1 MGQISVAFPAKY
13 YGVAGP
19 GKSCIDVAQSAF
31 ASVAN
36 SREGNNNLGMIE
48 ATKEAIPGES
58 DLIPKN
64 WYDKL
69 SKRITRVNMNI
80 NNNTGKKNDIQ
91 IKQRMH
97 LKYSEK
103 TDNR

>member
-1 MGQISVAFPAKY
+1 MKTSNAKY

-19 GKSCIDVAQSAF
+19 GKSCI
-31 ASVAN
+31 
-36 SREGNNNLGMIE
+36 

-69 SKRITRVNMNI
+69 SKRITLVNMNI
-80 NNNTGKKNDIQ
+80 NNNTGKKNYCCPV
-91 IKQRMH
+91 K
-97 LKYSEK
+97 LK
-103 TDNR
+103 RA

>member
-1 MGQISVAFPAKY
+1 MLY
-13 YGVAGP
+13 YIRFVFFRPTSFHAHNP
-19 GKSCIDVAQSAF
+19 LSINANYDFTVSSCYVRFVLCPVF

-48 ATKEAIPGES
+48 ATKETIPGES

-69 SKRITRVNMNI
+69 SKRINRVNMNI
-80 NNNTGKKNDIQ
+80 NNNTGKK
-91 IKQRMH
+91 
-97 LKYSEK
+97 
-103 TDNR
+103 

>member
-1 MGQISVAFPAKY
+1 MKTSNAKY

-19 GKSCIDVAQSAF
+19 GNSCIDVAQSAF
-31 ASVAN
+31 ASVATSRKGINN
-36 SREGNNNLGMIE
+36 SGMIE
-48 ATKEAIPGES
+48 ATGEAIPGES